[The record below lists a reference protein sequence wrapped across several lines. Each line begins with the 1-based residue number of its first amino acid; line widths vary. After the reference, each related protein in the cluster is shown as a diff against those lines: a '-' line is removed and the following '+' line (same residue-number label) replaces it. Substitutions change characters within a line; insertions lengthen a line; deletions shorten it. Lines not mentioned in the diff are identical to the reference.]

1 MSIDERIRH
10 GLHAETPPSLDLDRE
25 LGRVMARRARRRRH
39 ERIGLVS
46 VVLIVTFALVTAG
59 LVVAA
64 HRDDHA
70 SPLRALNVP
79 RDQLVIP
86 GPDATLAAANLPRAG
101 AASPDVASLV
111 HDNTVFA
118 FDLYHRLAAG
128 RSDNLFLSPESIST
142 TLGMAYV
149 GAKSNTATEIASA
162 LHFTLDPTRLHDAF
176 NALNQTLLAPRPTSA
191 RIGGQPLELE
201 IDNSLWA
208 QRGRDFI
215 KTFLDTLA
223 ADYGAP
229 VHLVDYAASPT
240 AAVDAINAYV
250 ATQTKGRI
258 PKLVSADDIDTLTRF
273 VLLNTVYFKGSW
285 TVPFQA
291 SEAATLFHLLDGTT
305 VNPTMM
311 TADEPLDVAQ
321 TDAYQAVRI
330 PYVGGASMRLII
342 PAAGQF
348 DQVESRLGG
357 DVLDQIRSTESTQS
371 IRLTMPKFSFSSSAR
386 LDDALKALGMRDAF
400 VPPTTTGGADFSAM
414 GPTRDLYLKTVV
426 HQATVAVD
434 EQGTEATAATAA
446 TGETE
451 SAHPVSQSLTI
462 DRPFLVVIE
471 DDATH
476 AVLFTGRVTNPNHH

>member
-1 MSIDERIRH
+1 MEK
-10 GLHAETPPSLDLDRE
+10 
-25 LGRVMARRARRRRH
+25 RARRHRH
-39 ERIGLVS
+39 ERAGVVGVALV
-46 VVLIVTFALVTAG
+46 VTFALVTAG
-59 LVVAA
+59 LVVASRSDERA
-64 HRDDHA
+64 D
-70 SPLRALNVP
+70 PLRALRVP
-79 RDQLVIP
+79 ADQLVTP
-86 GPDATLAAANLPRAG
+86 ARDATLAAANLPRA
-101 AASPDVASLV
+101 AAGSPDVATLV
-111 HDNTVFA
+111 HDDTAFA

-128 RSDNLFLSPESIST
+128 GSDNLFLSPQSIST
-142 TLGMAYV
+142 TLAMADE
-149 GAKSNTATEIASA
+149 GAKSNTAAEIARA
-162 LHFTLDPTRLHDAF
+162 LHFTLDPARLHEAF
-176 NALNQTLLAPRPTSA
+176 NSLNQTLLAPRPTSA
-191 RIGGQPLELE
+191 RTGGEPLELR

-223 ADYGAP
+223 VDYGAP

-258 PKLVSADDIDTLTRF
+258 PKLVSSDDIDTLTRF

-285 TVPFQA
+285 TTPF
-291 SEAATLFHLLDGTT
+291 EAAGAATPFHLLDGTT
-305 VNPTMM
+305 VDPSMM
-311 TADEPLDVAQ
+311 TADETLDVAQ

-330 PYVGGASMRLII
+330 PYVGGASMEII
-342 PAAGQF
+342 VPAAGKF
-348 DQVESRLGG
+348 DQVESQLSA
-357 DVLDQIRSTESTQS
+357 DLLDHIRSTATPQGVQ
-371 IRLTMPKFSFSSSAR
+371 LTMPKFSFSTSAH

-400 VPPTTTGGADFSAM
+400 VPPTTAGGADFTGMS
-414 GPTRDLYLKTVV
+414 PTRDLYLKTVV

-446 TGETE
+446 IGAAE
-451 SAHPVSQSLTI
+451 SVLLPSLSLTV